1 MDGDSNVKVRRFRS
15 TESYESERVTRDMLK
30 DFLSR
35 RGFGNVTDERKG
47 GAQTIFAIDP
57 YGDRLTIRVRLCWR
71 RGSGA
76 RNSTRAKKYS
86 AAQLLAHIKNNDPE
100 ETLREKV
107 ERERAQGVS
116 HFLIVQREDERIIYA
131 ALIPIS
137 ELLTIWRNERDIS
150 AKLIEQHQLGRVTKN
165 HALNGSSPTL
175 YLQDDRAPE
184 VAAALWNHPGV
195 RDLAKITP
203 PISVWLPDEEA
214 DEDKSNDS
222 ATYNPLEG
230 DRRQMV
236 VRQIRERRGQ
246 QQFRDSLRERY
257 GDRCLVTGCEVLAVL
272 EAAHISPYR
281 GEGDNHPENGLLLRA
296 DIHTLFDLDLI
307 GIEPDRLQVE
317 LHPAIANEYGNLS
330 GTTLGSARERR
341 PSRKALQL
349 RYEQFRQRLGGGD
362 DVLPFDKAAIT
373 RL

>member
-1 MDGDSNVKVRRFRS
+1 MEGDSNVKARRFRS
-15 TESYESERVTRDMLK
+15 AESYESEHVTRDMLK

-35 RGFGNVTDERKG
+35 RGFRNVTDERKG
-47 GAQTIFAIDP
+47 HAQTIFATDP
-57 YGDRLTIRVRLCWR
+57 DGDRLTIRVRLCWR

-131 ALIPIS
+131 ALIPLS

-150 AKLIEQHQLGRVTKN
+150 AKLIEQGQLGRAKKN

-195 RDLAKITP
+195 RDLAKIA
-203 PISVWLPDEEA
+203 PIASVWLPDQEA
-214 DEDKSNDS
+214 DRGISSDAASYRPE
-222 ATYNPLEG
+222 EG
-230 DRRQMV
+230 DRRSV
-236 VRQIRERRGQ
+236 VEQIRERRGQ
-246 QQFRDSLRERY
+246 QHFRDGLRKRY
-257 GDRCLVTGCEVLAVL
+257 GDGCLVTGSAVLAVL
-272 EAAHISPYR
+272 EAAHIKPYR
-281 GEGDNHPENGLLLRA
+281 GENDNHLENGLLLRS

-307 GIEPDRLQVE
+307 GIEPYRLTVE
-317 LHPAIANEYGNLS
+317 LHPDLVNEYGNLI
-330 GTTLGSARERR
+330 GKTLSCPRERR
-341 PSRKALQL
+341 PSREALTL
-349 RYEQFRQRLGGGD
+349 RYEQFLQRLHQPG
-362 DVLPFDKAAIT
+362 
-373 RL
+373 

>member
-15 TESYESERVTRDMLK
+15 TESYESERVTRDMLG

-35 RGFGNVTDERKG
+35 RGFRNVTDERKG
-47 GAQTIFAIDP
+47 HAQTIVATDP
-57 YGDRLTIRVRLCWR
+57 DGDRLTIRVRLCWR

-100 ETLREKV
+100 ETLREKI
-107 ERERAQGVS
+107 ERERVQGIS

-131 ALIPIS
+131 ALVPLS

-150 AKLIEQHQLGRVTKN
+150 AKLIEQGQLGRAKNN

-175 YLQDDRAPE
+175 YLQDDRASD

-195 RDLAKITP
+195 RDLAKIAPTM
-203 PISVWLPDEEA
+203 SVWLPDEEG
-214 DEDKSNDS
+214 DDGKSNH
-222 ATYNPLEG
+222 AAGYNPEEG
-230 DRRQMV
+230 DRRHVV

-246 QQFRDSLRERY
+246 QQFRDALRERY

-307 GIEPDRLQVE
+307 GIEPNGLQVE
-317 LHPAIANEYGNLS
+317 LHPALAKEYGTLT
-330 GTTLGSARERR
+330 GKTLGCVRDCR
-341 PSRKALQL
+341 PSQEALKL
-349 RYEQFRQRLGGGD
+349 RYEQFLQRLQQVG
-362 DVLPFDKAAIT
+362 
-373 RL
+373 